1 MPHRDVNRRA
11 IYWRRTRRLTQLLL
25 AIWFGVTFAVI
36 FFARELA
43 GLTLFGWSV
52 SFYLA
57 AQGAILVYL
66 AIIGVYALSMRRLD
80 ALYGEDS
87 HGG

>member
-43 GLTLFGWSV
+43 GLTLFGWSL